1 MNLTHFKF
9 AVDAQGVATVLIDV
23 QGAKMNT
30 LSSNMTADWQQIL
43 DRLHTDNSIVA
54 VVLGSAKNGSF
65 VAGADIKEF
74 KFNTASDAT
83 RLSIDLQKLFFRI
96 EDLHAKLHK
105 PVVAAIDGVALGGG
119 LEIAL
124 TCSMRI
130 VSDSKKT
137 TLGLPET
144 KLGLLPGAGGTQ
156 RLPRLVGVA
165 NALDMILTAKN
176 INAAKALK
184 MGLVDEVVPAPVLLE
199 VARQRAL
206 EARSAKP
213 KNHRDL
219 STQLQQMALEDNAL
233 GQRILFKKAR
243 EALLKKT
250 RGNYPAQEKA
260 LEVIRIGV
268 QEGLEAGYAA
278 EADRFGQLAMTP
290 ESHALIAI
298 FFATQDLKKET
309 GVKDASIK
317 PKKVSRLG
325 VLGGGLMGSGISA
338 VSLMQAKVPVRV
350 HEVDNAGILR
360 SMRYVHKVVDGDA
373 KRGRLTRSEA
383 DQTMHMYTAA
393 TDLSGFQAVDLVI
406 EAVFEDLALKQRM
419 LENVESTCGEN
430 TIFASNTSTL
440 PITQIAANA
449 KRPGNVIGMHYFS
462 PVEKMPLLEII
473 TTDKTSTQTIAT
485 CVQFGKDQGKTVI
498 VVSDGPGFYTTRI
511 IEPYM
516 NEAAWL
522 LSEGV
527 GVEEIDEA
535 LKDWGFPVGPITLLD
550 EVGIDI
556 ATKVS
561 HILHAAFGDR
571 MALPASLEALIKDDR
586 KGRKNARG
594 FYIYENGERQG
605 VDKSVYPLLNIV
617 TKRDV
622 KKDDIQMR
630 VALQMINEAA
640 RCLEENIVHSPR
652 DADMGA
658 VFGLGFPPFR
668 GGPFMTID
676 RLGVSEVLRVLERYE
691 QQYGARF
698 APAGIIK
705 EYAKTDRKFY

>member
-1 MNLTHFKF
+1 
-9 AVDAQGVATVLIDV
+9 
-23 QGAKMNT
+23 
-30 LSSNMTADWQQIL
+30 
-43 DRLHTDNSIVA
+43 
-54 VVLGSAKNGSF
+54 
-65 VAGADIKEF
+65 
-74 KFNTASDAT
+74 
-83 RLSIDLQKLFFRI
+83 
-96 EDLHAKLHK
+96 
-105 PVVAAIDGVALGGG
+105 
-119 LEIAL
+119 
-124 TCSMRI
+124 
-130 VSDSKKT
+130 
-137 TLGLPET
+137 
-144 KLGLLPGAGGTQ
+144 
-156 RLPRLVGVA
+156 
-165 NALDMILTAKN
+165 
-176 INAAKALK
+176 
-184 MGLVDEVVPAPVLLE
+184 
-199 VARQRAL
+199 
-206 EARSAKP
+206 
-213 KNHRDL
+213 
-219 STQLQQMALEDNAL
+219 
-233 GQRILFKKAR
+233 
-243 EALLKKT
+243 
-250 RGNYPAQEKA
+250 
-260 LEVIRIGV
+260 
-268 QEGLEAGYAA
+268 
-278 EADRFGQLAMTP
+278 
-290 ESHALIAI
+290 
-298 FFATQDLKKET
+298 
-309 GVKDASIK
+309 
-317 PKKVSRLG
+317 
-325 VLGGGLMGSGISA
+325 
-338 VSLMQAKVPVRV
+338 
-350 HEVDNAGILR
+350 
-360 SMRYVHKVVDGDA
+360 
-373 KRGRLTRSEA
+373 
-383 DQTMHMYTAA
+383 
-393 TDLSGFQAVDLVI
+393 
-406 EAVFEDLALKQRM
+406 
-419 LENVESTCGEN
+419 
-430 TIFASNTSTL
+430 L